1 MNQTAL
7 LTLLRFDSGQFIG
20 FVGRPIGAAIFGHYG
35 DRPAVTQMTR
45 PPHRLFRLVLE
56 SHDGTAFAPIP
67 KRSTTPRVTSTLQ
80 WWIV

>member
-1 MNQTAL
+1 
-7 LTLLRFDSGQFIG
+7 
-20 FVGRPIGAAIFGHYG
+20 
-35 DRPAVTQMTR
+35 MTR

-56 SHDGTAFAPIP
+56 FHDGTAFAPIP